1 MRPVLGIELG
11 PSRCVLVLVDDR
23 REAQGTVRVLSHH
36 VVKYDD
42 SGSLTQDL
50 RRLRVAERLP
60 RLARVVLWPRP
71 GDAGVTP
78 VDSPVAG
85 DGFTLDLWRLRER
98 LRPIVRAGF
107 HVSGAVT
114 PAQATAALASL
125 GSGSAVVAGLAI
137 EEHAGSLAVVSQ
149 GSLLVSREL
158 AWKFRAPGE
167 DAPLVDRYAFAAQV
181 LPQMTQALS
190 SSGARVD
197 RIVSC
202 GAVPA
207 LRALAAPLIE
217 ELDVEVETLD
227 GLGAVVFEGDPEAA
241 ASAQLGAGAVVAAR
255 DVGVV
260 PGLGWRPALTP
271 GRVMIGAAAAAAV
284 IVLVLLFWPAPQT
297 SQPGGSTTG
306 GEGVSE
312 VPVTY
317 AKKNR

>member
-36 VVKYDD
+36 VVQYDG

-60 RLARVVLWPRP
+60 RLAWVVLWPRP

-78 VDSPVAG
+78 VDSPVVG

-125 GSGSAVVAGLAI
+125 GSGSA
-137 EEHAGSLAVVSQ
+137 
-149 GSLLVSREL
+149 
-158 AWKFRAPGE
+158 
-167 DAPLVDRYAFAAQV
+167 
-181 LPQMTQALS
+181 
-190 SSGARVD
+190 
-197 RIVSC
+197 
-202 GAVPA
+202 
-207 LRALAAPLIE
+207 
-217 ELDVEVETLD
+217 
-227 GLGAVVFEGDPEAA
+227 
-241 ASAQLGAGAVVAAR
+241 AR

-260 PGLGWRPALTP
+260 PGLGGRPAPTP
-271 GRVMIGAAAAAAV
+271 GRGMIGAAAAAAV

-297 SQPGGSTTG
+297 SKPGGSTTA

>member
-11 PSRCVLVLVDDR
+11 PSRCVLVLVDDH
-23 REAQGTVRVLSHH
+23 REAGTVRVLSHH
-36 VVKYDD
+36 VVKYED
-42 SGSLTQDL
+42 SGSLIQDL

-60 RLARVVLWPRP
+60 RHARVVLWPRP

-78 VDSPVAG
+78 VDSPAVG

-107 HVSGAVT
+107 RVSGAVT
-114 PAQATAALASL
+114 PAQAVASLASL
-125 GSGSAVVAGLAI
+125 DGGGSVVAGLAVD
-137 EEHAGSLAVVSQ
+137 EHAGSLAVVQ
-149 GSLLVSREL
+149 GGSLLVSREL

-167 DAPLVDRYAFAAQV
+167 DAPLVDRYAFAAQI

-190 SSGARVD
+190 TLGTPVD
-197 RIVSC
+197 RIVLC

-207 LRALAAPLIE
+207 LRALALPMIE

-227 GLGAVVFEGDPEAA
+227 GLGGVVFEGDPDAA
-241 ASAQLGAGAVVAAR
+241 ASAQLGAGAAVAAR
-255 DVGVV
+255 DVSLV
-260 PGLGWRPALTP
+260 PGLGGRPALTP
-271 GRVMIGAAAAAAV
+271 GRVMIGAAAAAAM
-284 IVLVLLFWPAPQT
+284 IVLVLLFWPAPQA
-297 SQPGGSTTG
+297 SQPRGSTTG
-306 GEGVSE
+306 GEGVRE